1 MQATRNQQL
10 GADRPTWGEWFKD
23 LRVPQKPTIHADW
36 VVIGLAT
43 VAQSFIV
50 GFWSYTRF
58 FDLERAKNIPG
69 PFQLAFSI
77 IAGLALDAAVIF
89 SATSGLDTAPWNLNP
104 KKGKLSLGGWATWT
118 PFIAF
123 LFSSMIAID
132 TFSTGWSD
140 TTALLHIGWPAIVFA
155 LSKYGASLRAQRK
168 ASEAAGQGEVHALNR
183 KLALVES
190 EADARVQA
198 ANADTR
204 RISQQYESIHGLFTS
219 LVDEFKAA
227 REQWAASGQ
236 RAMDEFRATRDQWD
250 EDRTNLTMWREQA
263 EMLREQERTARL
275 EFTSTM
281 EAKLQQVVNDV
292 RAEERRSYQAEIARE
307 RLAWLG
313 QLEAVNAD
321 WLVMNQSVQ
330 NCILEI
336 DSLVGMLHTSKVFMK
351 PSEMGAE
358 TTKALGKTGTLRKF
372 FRDFF
377 EEHGREP
384 TNEEIGKALDWAVNT
399 FDTLAGRV
407 RGERK
412 QAEAA

>member
-23 LRVPQKPTIHADW
+23 LRVPQRPTIHADW

-168 ASEAAGQGEVHALNR
+168 ASEAVGQGEVHALNR
-183 KLALVES
+183 KLALVEAD
-190 EADARVQA
+190 ADARVLE

-204 RISQQYESIHGLFTS
+204 RISQQYEAIHGLFTS
-219 LVDEFKAA
+219 LVEEFKAGRELWA
-227 REQWAASGQ
+227 TERQQIVDTFNATREQWEA
-236 RAMDEFRATRDQWD
+236 
-250 EDRTNLTMWREQA
+250 DRTDLVMWREQA

-275 EFTSTM
+275 EFTATM
-281 EAKLQQVVNDV
+281 EAKLQRVVNDV
-292 RAEERRSYQAEIARE
+292 RAEERRNYQVEIARE
-307 RLAWLG
+307 RTAWTG

-321 WLVMNQSVQ
+321 WLVMNQSTQ

-336 DSLVGMLHTSKVFMK
+336 DSLVRMLHESKVFLL
-351 PSEMGAE
+351 PSQRGAE
-358 TTKALGKTGTLRKF
+358 TDKALTKMDAIRAF
-372 FRDFF
+372 FAEYAKD
-377 EEHGREP
+377 HDREP
-384 TNEEIGKALDWAVNT
+384 TNAEIADHLELPVNKI
-399 FDTLAGRV
+399 DTLAGRV
-407 RGERK
+407 RRERRDG
-412 QAEAA
+412 